1 MAIRTIRW
9 MAISRLSVSAMLQT
23 YFRGSRLL
31 LCLLL
36 AGLPGFAARAD
47 EGAANQA
54 ETQSPGAAAPQASR
68 IGVVL
73 LRDESGQPEQAK
85 RLTQMLASRLA
96 ERFEGSEFIVIDP
109 TDKDAGK
116 NVSQRNPLLLDE
128 AVALGQR
135 EGVQAVLDGS
145 FGGVEISGGVW
156 PSQTADFPQAR
167 GFLRWRV
174 VDCQEGLIVA
184 DGEIRPKDFSTYPQ
198 RIRTEKE
205 LVQRVLGDLCTLVG
219 DALEEA
225 GMAKTATSEDPAVQ
239 GGRAEGQ

>member
-9 MAISRLSVSAMLQT
+9 TATSRPSVEVML
-23 YFRGSRLL
+23 RSELRRPAPLCALL
-31 LCLLL
+31 LGALLCSAAAPDTG
-36 AGLPGFAARAD
+36 AG
-47 EGAANQA
+47 NQA
-54 ETQSPGAAAPQASR
+54 ESASPAAQTKQVSR

-73 LRDESGQPEQAK
+73 LRDESGKPEQAR
-85 RLTQMLASRLA
+85 RLTEMLASRLGD
-96 ERFEGSEFIVIDP
+96 RFEGSEFVVLDP
-109 TDKDAGK
+109 TDKDAAK
-116 NVSQRNPLLLDE
+116 NGSRRSPLLLDE

-135 EGVQAVLDGS
+135 EGVQAVLDGTY
-145 FGGVEISGGVW
+145 GGVEISGGVW

-184 DGEIRPKDFSTYPQ
+184 DGEIKPKDFSTYPQ

-225 GMAKTATSEDPAVQ
+225 GMAKAAQNQT
-239 GGRAEGQ
+239 EGEAQQ